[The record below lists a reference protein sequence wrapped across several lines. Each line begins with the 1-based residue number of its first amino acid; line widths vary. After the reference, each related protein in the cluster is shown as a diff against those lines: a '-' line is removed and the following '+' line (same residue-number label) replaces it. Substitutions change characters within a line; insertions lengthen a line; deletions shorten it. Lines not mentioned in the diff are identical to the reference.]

1 MTVRAAFFAVVIG
14 CAAVAQADSA
24 ADGKPFFGGV
34 WLVEAPQAEAKTVK
48 GTPPPLRPEA
58 ASLYANRKQLKA
70 AGKDAGDPALD
81 ECLPHGVPRI
91 LSTTHPILILQK
103 PKQITVLY
111 EANHQ
116 SRQFYIDDPLPK
128 AGEAPDPTYN
138 GTSIAR
144 WDKNALVVD
153 TLGMNDKTWLDD
165 AGLPHS
171 DALRVT
177 ERYVLTDPDHLRV
190 DVTVTD
196 PKTFTA
202 PWTMQVTYKRR
213 PDLRIQENAC
223 AEKLWSG

>member
-1 MTVRAAFFAVVIG
+1 MRVVALGAALLG
-14 CAAVAQADSA
+14 CSAAVHAS
-24 ADGKPFFGGV
+24 PNLGGV
-34 WLVEAPQAEAKTVK
+34 WLVEKPQVELKTVA
-48 GTPPPLRPEA
+48 GQSPPLRPEA
-58 ASLYANRKQLKA
+58 AQLYAKRKQMKA
-70 AGKDAGDPALD
+70 AGKDAGDPAID

-91 LSTTHPILILQK
+91 LSTTHPILMLQK

-116 SRQFYIDDPLPK
+116 SRQFYIDDPMPK
-128 AGEAPDPTYN
+128 AGEEPDPTYN
-138 GTSIAR
+138 GTSVAH
-144 WDKNALVVD
+144 WDKDALVVD
-153 TLGMNDKTWLDD
+153 TLAMNDKTWLDD
-165 AGLPHS
+165 SGLPHS

-177 ERYVLTDPDHLRV
+177 ERYTLTDPNHLRV

-223 AEKLWSG
+223 AEKLWRG